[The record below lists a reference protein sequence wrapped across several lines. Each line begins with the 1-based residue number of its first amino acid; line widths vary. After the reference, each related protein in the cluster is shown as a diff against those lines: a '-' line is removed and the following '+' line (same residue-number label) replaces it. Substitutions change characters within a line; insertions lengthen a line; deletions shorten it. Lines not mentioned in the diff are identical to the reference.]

1 MKIIGVTGSSGAG
14 KSTICEII
22 EKKYN
27 AEIIDADKVA
37 KQLTKKDTLYLKA
50 IVKYFGDEIINNKGE
65 LIRKKLG
72 DIIYNNNEKRQKLN
86 ELTFIYVVDE
96 IKNKIHQ
103 TKNKDYIVID
113 APLLYESG
121 LSEICDFVIAV
132 IADKS
137 RQLKRIIKRDSIS
150 EDIAKKR
157 LDIQNTNEFFIK
169 KSQKV
174 INNNTSIEELEKNIE
189 EILKC

>member
-1 MKIIGVTGSSGAG
+1 MRIVGVTGSSGAG

-27 AEIIDADKVA
+27 AKIIDADKVA
-37 KQLTKKDTLYLKA
+37 KQLTRKDSLYLKA
-50 IVKYFGDEIINNKGE
+50 IIEYFGNEIIDKNGE

-72 DIIYNNNEKRQKLN
+72 DIIYNNKEKREKLN

-96 IKNKIHQ
+96 IKNKINQ

-121 LSEICDFVIAV
+121 LSEICDLVIAV
-132 IADKS
+132 IADRD
-137 RQLKRIIKRDSIS
+137 RQLKRITKRDSIS

-157 LDIQNTNEFFIK
+157 LDIQNTNDYFIK

-174 INNNTSIEELEKNIE
+174 INNNTSIEDLEKNID
-189 EILKC
+189 EILK